1 MSDYA
6 FQANVL
12 DILSSSTKNTL
23 FDKIIDI
30 TFNADINTL
39 YNKPSGKGENADETM
54 RILLDVLKEQGKY
67 LQIKVPTTSLGIKPD
82 IAIGFKTL
90 PGQICYNCTVKI
102 KNFKCNYNIRR
113 FKSMD
118 ITAGYSHGPKITFHS
133 PIFTSYRESPSPDGV
148 TVFEGVIVGSVDSLF
163 SNRAITID
171 IYPNNMTFRQFIT
184 ECLTQSKSGKD
195 TGLTADFSN
204 CEDIMNEKVGV
215 AHHYFSAANGYS
227 LIMWIA
233 EQVNQYSSARGYGNV
248 ITYIKDNKVIFAK
261 AEPYKGQGVILER
274 TMRILKLDKVTS
286 AEFNGT
292 TVVVKAP
299 WHPYVQPL
307 SLFYMEPNVYGGSS
321 LPNVLNVEDYW
332 KDPDNVYQVI
342 TEEVSFET
350 NGSTNEMTLFAVPI
364 KAPKELGNT
373 GDMARAEALAQIEK
387 EAVIEIKIGNKPSE
401 ETSQSEKDNWAAAPF
416 PVMAITY
423 YEVQEGDTLTS
434 IADKLYA
441 GVPAYSVTYEQLPR
455 SWDTVNSQLGI
466 EKPSPGK
473 TKTPGVPHRY
483 FWPVIAAATRQR
495 MGKSSAEKN
504 VRINV
509 NNPDAIQPGW
519 MLAVPNL
526 TSLKGHEDLK
536 ELFGRMARAMK
547 HWKKD
552 RDNDEWKE
560 IGKIYVYMGGTE
572 VV

>member
-1 MSDYA
+1 MSDFA

-12 DILSSSTKNTL
+12 DILSSSTKNIL

-39 YNKPSGKGENADETM
+39 YNKPSGEGENADETT

-215 AHHYFSAANGYS
+215 THHYFSAANGYS

-261 AEPYKGQGVILER
+261 AEPYKGQGIVLER

-364 KAPKELGNT
+364 KAPKDLGNT
-373 GDMARAEALAQIEK
+373 GDIARAEALAQIEK

-441 GVPAYSVTYEQLPR
+441 GVPAYSVSYEQLPR